1 MTDQAPPSIARTALR
16 LLPLQAVLRG
26 GEALLPI
33 ALAAWFGRGQA
44 TDLYYLLTAYYVF
57 AAALLTGAFQDSGAV
72 AILID
77 VGSRRPAELPEVAG
91 ALLGHTLAVGV
102 VLSVTMGTL
111 ACVVFGPTAFSP
123 ALALELV
130 ALMSLGLVATAVRAF
145 YVGLL
150 NARGVFRAHPVG
162 SGLGMAVTWILLAWG
177 QRAMGVRAIPAAM
190 LVGELVAIGVLDAIT
205 RRGLSLRIVP
215 SLRRSEPVRRI
226 LSLVRLETTG
236 TLVTR
241 INPLV
246 DQVMAGLAG
255 VVGGG
260 TLVRYAGDVAALPT
274 SILQATVLPVLLS
287 RLAHEVERPAHF
299 RETTRRTLRVVT
311 ALLLVAAAL
320 VAALR
325 RPLCVLLFAHGAMD
339 RAGVDRMADILPWA
353 LVGVAPFGALLILA
367 RAHVALQNSRIM
379 PSMGVL
385 NATLNLGL
393 NALFVRFLGLSGLL
407 LSTSVTYMV
416 VALVFWMRLPA
427 SVRQPHR

>member
-1 MTDQAPPSIARTALR
+1 MTDQAPPNIARTALR

-26 GEALLPI
+26 GEALLPL

-44 TDLYYLLTAYYVF
+44 TDLYYLLAAYYVF
-57 AAALLTGAFQDSGAV
+57 AAALLTGAFQDSGAIAV
-72 AILID
+72 LIE
-77 VGSRRPAELPEVAG
+77 VGSRRPEELPEVAG
-91 ALLGHTLAVGV
+91 ALLGHTLAVGA
-102 VLSVTMGTL
+102 VLSVTMGAL

-130 ALMSLGLVATAVRAF
+130 ALMSLGLVAIAVRAF

-162 SGLGMAVTWILLAWG
+162 SGLGMVVTWSLLAWG
-177 QRAMGVRAIPAAM
+177 QRAVGVRAIPAAM
-190 LVGELVAIGVLDAIT
+190 LVGELVAIGVLGTIT

-236 TLVTR
+236 TLITR

-274 SILQATVLPVLLS
+274 SILQATVFPVLLS

-299 RETTRRTLRVVT
+299 RETTRRTLGVVT
-311 ALLLVAAAL
+311 TLLLVSAAL
-320 VAALR
+320 VTALR